1 MITVSACDIPKN
13 DYIPT
18 QEKILNHYPSY
29 LIDANEIIG
38 LYGNNDVDA
47 IVFSYKTNT
56 KDFLKIINDKLT
68 NEHWVQEKNDAS
80 ELTMVRYN
88 EPTVRYSTLNSLEVV
103 KMSLINNL
111 VCIGYVQLDTEDNV
125 KASSGTVESIW
136 DNNQFWPKYE
146 QCKST

>member
-68 NEHWVQEKNDAS
+68 NEHWVQEEKQD
-80 ELTMVRYN
+80 TH
-88 EPTVRYSTLNSLEVV
+88 SL
-103 KMSLINNL
+103 K
-111 VCIGYVQLDTEDNV
+111 T
-125 KASSGTVESIW
+125 K
-136 DNNQFWPKYE
+136 NQFFLLTIYKHL
-146 QCKST
+146 Q